1 MRNRKV
7 QRMLRKSGEKGL
19 SPKDS
24 TGLLDLTP
32 YEAVKDIIKKEKAAA
47 IREAKEKL
55 RELEEKKAAEST
67 ASVPPPETEA
77 EPEKTDG
84 KTPDEPK
91 P

>member
-7 QRMLRKSGEKGL
+7 QRILRKAGEKGL
-19 SPKDS
+19 SPRDS

-32 YEAVKDIIKKEKAAA
+32 FEAVKEIIKKEKAEA

-55 RELEEKKAAEST
+55 REFEEEKAAESD
-67 ASVPPPETEA
+67 ASVPLPETEA

>member
-32 YEAVKDIIKKEKAAA
+32 YEAVKDISKKEKAAA

-55 RELEEKKAAEST
+55 KALEESGEEAAGAAET
-67 ASVPPPETEA
+67 APPPE
-77 EPEKTDG
+77 
-84 KTPDEPK
+84 K
-91 P
+91 PAADRPADPQKE

>member
-1 MRNRKV
+1 MRNRKI

-19 SPKDS
+19 SPKDI

-32 YEAVKDIIKKEKAAA
+32 FEAVKDIIKKEKADA

-55 RELEEKKAAEST
+55 RQLEEEKDAESA
-67 ASVPPPETEA
+67 ASVPPPE
-77 EPEKTDG
+77 PSPGSEKTDG